1 MREKIPVMNVH
12 TPPSREVPSKRVDCL
27 TSFSSSFI
35 PGISSPRP
43 YPPAGI
49 KILIDETFSPV
60 MGGSGSGNTLSIL
73 KNDEL

>member
-35 PGISSPRP
+35 TSP
-43 YPPAGI
+43 YPTLGI

>member
-1 MREKIPVMNVH
+1 MKEKIPVMNVH
-12 TPPSREVPSKRVDCL
+12 TPPSGEVTSKRVDCL

-35 PGISSPRP
+35 PGIPSP